1 MLERHRRENVAAAE
15 RWLRRNCSAAEL
27 GELADAEV
35 WGEDT
40 REVYVDLGV
49 PSNLLPFASA
59 AIARLI
65 RLGDA

>member
-1 MLERHRRENVAAAE
+1 MLERHRRTKVEAAE

-40 REVYVDLGV
+40 RDVYVDLGV
-49 PSNLLPFASA
+49 PETLLPFASA
-59 AIARLI
+59 AVARLI